1 MTLYFISDTVST
13 PIARELKKTL
23 PELSIEERYEEDLI
37 PALIQWQDKP
47 ADAVYFIHSDQYFRH
62 KPAAWQMQF
71 LQTVH
76 AFAARQTGPVLLSNQ
91 LDDSF
96 EPRAWSGYTGRQ
108 TSMAN
113 RYHQQLEACLS
124 LPNLF
129 VFDLAELVMNIGAA
143 QFYQYNLGHLYQM
156 PYTKPAVKAIADELQ
171 QQLQWLQAEEKKVIV
186 LDCDNTLWKGIVGED
201 GIDGIACDN
210 NADGITYYHF
220 QQFLK
225 NRIEEGLLLC
235 LCSKNNEADVEAAFR
250 KRRMPLQWEDF
261 IIKKINWQDKYTQ
274 LQSIAQEL
282 NVGISSMI
290 FIDDNLFELNAT
302 SAMLPEL
309 TTLHFTGDYK
319 DFLHLTRSFHFRKR
333 NILKEDRQRTEL
345 YRTEQDRN
353 RLLDET
359 GDMRAFIDALEIEMQ
374 IGLNDP
380 KDLERLSQLTGK
392 TNQFNFN
399 KKAYSTREL
408 EEMIETGWKLFSLRV
423 SDKFGDYGLV
433 GLIMARPAAENHLIE
448 NFLMSCRALG
458 KRIEEKFFHQVF
470 TQLQNQGIAPGQIIF
485 TPTERNQPAQNFI
498 TLLTNDYQLS
508 TIAGNIPERL

>member
-1 MTLYFISDTVST
+1 MTLYFISDTVTT
-13 PIARELKKTL
+13 PIARELKKAW

-37 PALIQWQDKP
+37 PALMQWQDKS
-47 ADAVYFIHSDQYFRH
+47 ADAVCFIHSDQYFRH

-76 AFAARQTGPVLLSNQ
+76 AFAQRQTGSVLLSNQ

-96 EPRAWSGYTGRQ
+96 EARGWSGYAGRQ
-108 TSMAN
+108 TSMTE
-113 RYHQQLEACLS
+113 RYRQQLEACLS

-129 VFDLAELVMNIGAA
+129 VVDLAELVMNIGAA

-156 PYTKPAVKAIADELQ
+156 PYTKPAVKAIADELH

-201 GIDGIACDN
+201 GVDGIACDN
-210 NADGITYYHF
+210 NANGITYYHF

-225 NRIEEGLLLC
+225 NRIDEGFLLC
-235 LCSKNNEADVEAAFR
+235 LCSKNNEADVEAVFR
-250 KRRMPLQWEDF
+250 NRRMPLQWDDF
-261 IIKKINWQDKYTQ
+261 IVKKINWQDKYTQ

-282 NVGISSMI
+282 NVGINSLI

-302 SAMLPEL
+302 SAMLPGL

-319 DFLHLTRSFHFRKR
+319 HFLHLTRSFHFRKR
-333 NILKEDRQRTEL
+333 VILKEDRQRTQL
-345 YRTEQDRN
+345 YRTEQNRN

-359 GDMRAFIDALEIEMQ
+359 GDMNAFIDALGIEME
-374 IGLNDP
+374 IGVNDL

-399 KKAYSTREL
+399 KQAYTTVEL
-408 EEMIETGWKLFSLRV
+408 EERIDAGWKLFSLRV

-433 GLIMARPAAENHLIE
+433 GMIMTRPAADNHIIE

-458 KRIEEKFFHQVF
+458 KRIEEKFFHRVF
-470 TQLQNQGIAPGQIIF
+470 TQLQHEGIAPAQIIF
-485 TPTERNQPAQNFI
+485 TPTDRNQPAQNFI
-498 TLLTNDYQLS
+498 TILTNDYQLS